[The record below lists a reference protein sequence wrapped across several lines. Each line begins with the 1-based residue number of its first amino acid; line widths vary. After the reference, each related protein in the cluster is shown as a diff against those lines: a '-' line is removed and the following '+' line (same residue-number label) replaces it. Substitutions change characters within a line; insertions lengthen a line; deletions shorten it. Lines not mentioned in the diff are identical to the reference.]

1 MALMEADSF
10 DPPLEWRPQDEGD
23 EVIDRAHLTRMTF
36 GDRGLQQEVLQ
47 LFIRQSAMLVGRMD
61 PARPAVV
68 SALSHTL
75 AGSAAGLGAKRLAR
89 MAASAE
95 AASRTAPHAL
105 ADELAALR
113 EALEDTS
120 AAIRGI
126 LRAP

>member
-23 EVIDRAHLTRMTF
+23 EVIDRAHLARMTF

-68 SALSHTL
+68 AALSHTL
-75 AGSAAGLGAKRLAR
+75 AASAASLGANRLAR
-89 MAASAE
+89 LAARAE
-95 AASRTAPHAL
+95 AASRTAPEAL
-105 ADELAALR
+105 GNELAAFR
-113 EALEDTS
+113 EALKDTT
-120 AAIRGI
+120 AAILEI
-126 LRAP
+126 LRAA